1 MSKLLSL
8 GSVTEWAKQDIA
20 IDMGTANTIMFVR
33 GRGIVVNEP
42 SLVVM
47 SDRKNQDPVQAVG
60 EAAKQM
66 IGRTPRSL
74 KLVRPLQRG
83 VIADYTA
90 TQSMLKALISKAIR
104 HRNPLRRSRVMISVP
119 AMATS
124 VEARAFKDV
133 VSNLPGIR
141 SVATVPDPLAGAY
154 GVGLPV
160 DEATGCMLTD
170 IGAGVTETTVISRG
184 GIVLTRSIPLGGN
197 AVDER
202 ILHSVRKRFNV
213 IIGEQTAEEVKIQ
226 IGSAMPLRE
235 QLSMLATGRSL
246 HTGLPETVEIHTN
259 EVCEAITAVNLAIV
273 ELIRRVLEQTP
284 PELAADILDRGL
296 MLTGGG
302 ALLRNIDQFLSE
314 QIGIPVR
321 LAPQPI
327 TSVATGAGELIK
339 RANGRNDSDRTTWP
353 MRAAGVFW

>member
-1 MSKLLSL
+1 MTKYLTL
-8 GSVTEWAKQDIA
+8 GGVTDWAKQDIA
-20 IDMGTANTIMFVR
+20 IDMGTANTIMYVR

-47 SDRKNQDPVQAVG
+47 NDRKNQNPIQAVG

-74 KLVRPLQRG
+74 KVIRPLQRG

-90 TQSMLKALISKAIR
+90 TQSMLKALIAKAVR
-104 HRNPLRRSRVMISVP
+104 HPGPWRSRVMISVP

-133 VSNLPGIR
+133 VSNLPGVR

-184 GIVLTRSIPLGGN
+184 GIVLTRSIPLGSNGF
-197 AVDER
+197 DER
-202 ILHSVRKRFNV
+202 ILHSVRKKFNV
-213 IIGEQTAEEVKIQ
+213 IIGEQTAEEVKVR
-226 IGSAMPLRE
+226 IGSAVPLRN
-235 QLSMLATGRSL
+235 QLRMSATGRSL
-246 HTGLPETVEIHTN
+246 HTGLPQTVELHTN

-296 MLTGGG
+296 VLTGGG
-302 ALLRNIDQFLSE
+302 ALLRNVDQFLSE
-314 QIGIPVR
+314 QIGIPVH

-327 TSVATGAGELIK
+327 TSVASGAGEMMK
-339 RANGRNDSDRTTWP
+339 RANGKNDNNRTTWP
-353 MRAAGVFW
+353 MRAAGVVW

>member
-1 MSKLLSL
+1 MTKLLSL
-8 GSVTEWAKQDIA
+8 SGVADWAKQDIA
-20 IDMGTANTIMFVR
+20 IDMGTANTIMYVR

-47 SDRKNQDPVQAVG
+47 SDRKNQNPIHAVG
-60 EAAKQM
+60 EAARQM
-66 IGRTPRSL
+66 IGRTPRGL
-74 KLVRPLQRG
+74 KVIRPLQRG

-90 TQSMLKALISKAIR
+90 TQSMLKTLIAKAV
-104 HRNPLRRSRVMISVP
+104 HRRSPWRSRVMISVP

-133 VSNLPGIR
+133 VSNLPGVR

-184 GIVLTRSIPLGGN
+184 GIVLTRSLPLGGN

-202 ILHSVRKRFNV
+202 ILHSVRKKFNV
-213 IIGEQTAEEVKIQ
+213 VIGEQTAEEVKVR
-226 IGSAMPLRE
+226 IGSAMPIRD

-296 MLTGGG
+296 VLTGGG
-302 ALLRNIDQFLSE
+302 ALLRNLDQFLSE

-321 LAPQPI
+321 LTAQPI
-327 TSVATGAGELIK
+327 TSVATGAGEMIK
-339 RANGRNDSDRTTWP
+339 RANGKTENDRITWP
-353 MRAAGVFW
+353 MRAAGVLW

>member
-1 MSKLLSL
+1 MTKHLSL
-8 GSVTEWAKQDIA
+8 GRVTDWTKQDIA
-20 IDMGTANTIMFVR
+20 IDMGTANTIMYVR

-47 SDRKNQDPVQAVG
+47 SDRKNQNPVHAVG

-66 IGRTPRSL
+66 IGRTPRAL
-74 KLVRPLQRG
+74 KVIRPLQRG

-90 TQSMLKALISKAIR
+90 TQDMLKALLAKAVR
-104 HRNPLRRSRVMISVP
+104 RGSGWRSRVMISVP

-133 VSNLPGIR
+133 VGNLPGVR
-141 SVATVPDPLAGAY
+141 SVTTVPDPLAGAY

-202 ILHSVRKRFNV
+202 ILHSVRKKFNV
-213 IIGEQTAEEVKIQ
+213 IIGEQTAEEIKVR
-226 IGSAMPLRE
+226 IGSAVPLRT
-235 QLSMLATGRSL
+235 QLSMMATGRSL
-246 HTGLPETVEIHTN
+246 RSGLPETVEVHTN

-302 ALLRNIDQFLSE
+302 ALLRNLDQFLSE
-314 QIGIPVR
+314 QIGIPVC

-327 TSVATGAGELIK
+327 TSGATGAGEMIK
-339 RANGRNDSDRTTWP
+339 RANGRNDLDRTTWS
-353 MRAAGVFW
+353 MRAAGMLW